1 MLSISKLIL
10 VCSIIVLTACSPDT
24 KPNDNKTPPKPEKV
38 NYVGANLLGYNH
50 QYKNIAVNKFS
61 VNGYY
66 GRVGGFTCCIMLPEK
81 WQPGMQ
87 VRVEW
92 EIDPN
97 PKAKLPP
104 LGTDEFKTFMK
115 KHKANY
121 RQYSAIVEVPEYGD
135 SCGLQVHFFACNQ
148 VKVTA
153 TCMGIEHPD
162 HPFKAL
168 INQQEN
174 QSCPQ

>member
-24 KPNDNKTPPKPEKV
+24 KPNNIKTPPKPEKV
-38 NYVGANLLGYNH
+38 NYVGANLLGYVH
-50 QYKNIAVNKFS
+50 VKGIAVNKFS

-92 EIDPN
+92 EIDPSPYSKEIPRFN
-97 PKAKLPP
+97 DPNF
-104 LGTDEFKTFMK
+104 DNWMK
-115 KHKANY
+115 KHEANY